1 MTIDTGNHPQIKLRP
16 YRTPLNNRKLIETA
30 VDEMLEAKI
39 IERSNS
45 PWSFPC
51 ILVKKKDGSH
61 RFCADSRQ
69 LNKITKSNSYPL
81 PVIDDIL
88 AQLGGSKYFTTL
100 DLKSGFWQVRMDPKD
115 TEKVA
120 FACHKGLFQ
129 FLTCPFGII
138 NRLSVFQQLMG
149 IILNQCSDFAVP
161 YLDDIIIF
169 SPTLEKH
176 LEHIQKVF
184 DSLREHNLKLKLK
197 KSCFML
203 EETNYLGFV
212 ISSRGIKADHDK
224 VKVIRGMA
232 FLYLVILM
240 WRRIFTFF
248 T

>member
-1 MTIDTGNHPQIKLRP
+1 
-16 YRTPLNNRKLIETA
+16 
-30 VDEMLEAKI
+30 
-39 IERSNS
+39 
-45 PWSFPC
+45 
-51 ILVKKKDGSH
+51 
-61 RFCADSRQ
+61 
-69 LNKITKSNSYPL
+69 
-81 PVIDDIL
+81 
-88 AQLGGSKYFTTL
+88 
-100 DLKSGFWQVRMDPKD
+100 
-115 TEKVA
+115 
-120 FACHKGLFQ
+120 
-129 FLTCPFGII
+129 
-138 NRLSVFQQLMG
+138 MG

-169 SPTLEKH
+169 SPTVEKH

-197 KSCFML
+197 KCFFML